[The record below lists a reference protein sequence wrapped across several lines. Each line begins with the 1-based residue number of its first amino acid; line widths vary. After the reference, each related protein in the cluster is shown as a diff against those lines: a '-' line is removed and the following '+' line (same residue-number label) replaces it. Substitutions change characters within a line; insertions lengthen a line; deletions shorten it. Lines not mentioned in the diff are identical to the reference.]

1 MFLNLINSILDKKS
15 IYCHELDIINEY
27 IEKILCKINIQ
38 DDINKIILNSGKRIR
53 SILALSVYYQY
64 YKSIPEYLFK
74 ILAFVE
80 LVHFGSLLHDD
91 VTDKNNVRRGQQSAY
106 KLYGAK
112 KTILLGDYLL
122 SKIFDEITKSKYEP
136 YIITRFAKTAS
147 AIAYGAYLEQTLK
160 LTSSFE
166 EYIKVVSLKT
176 SALFKFA
183 STVGLWNSCN
193 VSKIATWATCFG
205 IIYQVQNDLN
215 DYHVEIFENSE
226 DYIQSNITY
235 PFVTLFKLHLF
246 TKRDQKNFLLIK
258 KLIFSEKFKQKA
270 LKDLAKYLE
279 CLTNSDIYI

>member
-1 MFLNLINSILDKKS
+1 M
-15 IYCHELDIINEY
+15 HESNVSA
-27 IEKILCKINIQ
+27 N
-38 DDINKIILNSGKRIR
+38 
-53 SILALSVYYQY
+53 ILAG
-64 YKSIPEYLFK
+64 
-74 ILAFVE
+74 E
-80 LVHFGSLLHDD
+80 LYHE
-91 VTDKNNVRRGQQSAY
+91 Y

-235 PFVTLFKLHLF
+235 PFVTLFKLHPHLF

-258 KLIFSEKFKQKA
+258 KLIFSEKFKQKT
-270 LKDLAKYLE
+270 LKDLTKYLE
-279 CLTNSDIYI
+279 CLTNSDIYIKK